1 MFVVPKDPMRGSQSL
16 GLLTWEEANSKIHWG
31 VVFII
36 CAGMTLAEAS
46 RASGLSTIL
55 VSKLRTLKVMPSYV
69 VVSIL
74 CFSASMLTEFTSN
87 TAISA
92 ITLPIVFEMAVAL
105 EVHPL
110 YFALPV
116 TIACS
121 FSFML
126 PAATPPNAIVFEMG
140 KFKILDMA
148 SPGFLMNMVCV
159 IVELISIHTL
169 GPLVFGV
176 HSFPSWAAQNHT
188 ETPAPSG

>member
-1 MFVVPKDPMRGSQSL
+1 MFVVPKDPVRSSQNL
-16 GLLTWEEANSKIHWG
+16 GLLTWEEANSKIQWG

-36 CAGMTLAEAS
+36 CGGMTLAEAS
-46 RASGLSTIL
+46 KASGLSAIL
-55 VSKLRTLKVMPSYV
+55 VSKLRALKVMPSYV

-74 CFSASMLTEFTSN
+74 CFSASIFTEFTSN
-87 TAISA
+87 AAISA
-92 ITLPIVFEMAVAL
+92 IILPIVFEMAVAL

-110 YFALPV
+110 YFGIPV

-126 PAATPPNAIVFEMG
+126 PAATPPNAIVFERG
-140 KFKILDMA
+140 NFKISDMA
-148 SPGFLMNMVCV
+148 APGFLMNMMCV

-176 HSFPSWAAQNHT
+176 HSFPPWAAQNHT